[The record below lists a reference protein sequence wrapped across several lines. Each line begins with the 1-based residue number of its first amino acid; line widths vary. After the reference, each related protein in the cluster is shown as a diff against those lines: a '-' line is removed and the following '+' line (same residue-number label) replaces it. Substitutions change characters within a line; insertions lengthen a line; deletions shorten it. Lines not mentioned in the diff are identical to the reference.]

1 MLTIRLNQNGTL
13 RAFQTN
19 KAITL
24 LKRADKAYAEIMHLI
39 TETERPGDTLFE
51 GGDAVVL
58 TERTGMPP
66 PLAAI
71 RLSPPVDKG
80 KTSALDDARVICLYD
95 GDTVKVIDSGAILF
109 SWPEKE

>member
-24 LKRADKAYAEIMHLI
+24 LKRADEAYVNIMHLI
-39 TETERPGDTLFE
+39 TETERPGDTQF
-51 GGDAVVL
+51 DAGVATVL

-66 PLAAI
+66 PLAAL
-71 RLSPPVDKG
+71 RLSPAVDKG
-80 KTSALDDARVICLYD
+80 QTSPLDDARVICLYD
-95 GDTVKVIDSGAILF
+95 GDTAKVIDSGAILF